1 MKYNPWLA
9 KALVSLLVTG
19 AAATAAAEWN
29 KGLEA
34 YRAKD
39 YATAASEFEG
49 VTQTNPDYAG
59 AFYMLGLS
67 QRAMGK
73 TSQAIA
79 NLRKAV
85 EMEGD
90 NVSYKVA
97 LGQALVQSDQYQE
110 GYRVLSELNL
120 GSMDAGYRSSYALL
134 LAQAATKIGKP
145 GDAVRVLTAQSKA
158 DASNSKL
165 FKALGVAHGEMGN
178 EADSLS
184 AFRRA
189 FELESSDDSSGRS
202 AVYAA
207 INSARMARS
216 SNDKQRYYAEG
227 GTIAERLATEK
238 PTFEH
243 LLLAGETWLGAQN
256 YGKALSWFEKAQQK
270 QPQNALVRF
279 YMAQAQTSLNRL
291 DDALESLQQALKI
304 GVDGNLRKQVYNQGG
319 FVYDKKKDYD
329 KAIQWYQEAG
339 NAQMVSKV
347 NDKKDLQAQ
356 NAEHDQEC
364 REFKS
369 KIDAL
374 RVQIEELEK
383 LGESSQVDQ
392 LRDQLPVLEQQYNQT
407 CR

>member
-1 MKYNPWLA
+1 MKTHPWLGT
-9 KALVSLLVTG
+9 ALAALLAL
-19 AAATAAAEWN
+19 AAATPAVAEWN

-34 YRAKD
+34 YRAKN
-39 YATAASEFEG
+39 YAAAVTEFEE

-59 AFYMLGLS
+59 AYYMLGLS

-73 TSQAIA
+73 TSQALA

-97 LGQALVQSDQYQE
+97 LGQALVQSDQFQE
-110 GYRVLSELNL
+110 GYAVLSGLDL
-120 GSMDAGYRSSYALL
+120 GSMDASYRSSFALL
-134 LAQAATKIGKP
+134 LAQAATKIGKAAE
-145 GDAVRVLTAQSKA
+145 AVRVLTAQSKA
-158 DASNSKL
+158 DSGNPSI
-165 FKALGVAHGEMGN
+165 FKALGVAQGEMGN
-178 EADSLS
+178 EADSFA

-189 FELESSDDSSGRS
+189 FELDPSDDASGRS
-202 AVYAA
+202 AAYAA
-207 INSARMARS
+207 INAARMSRS
-216 SNDKQRYYAEG
+216 PADRQRFYAQGAAVADK
-227 GTIAERLATEK
+227 LAGSK

-243 LLLAGETWLGAQN
+243 TLLAGETWLGAKDYQ
-256 YGKALSWFEKAQQK
+256 KALSWFEKAQQK

-279 YMAQAQTSLNRL
+279 YKAQAQTSLNRL

-304 GVDGNLRKQVYNQGG
+304 GVDGSLRKQVYNQGG

-339 NAQMVSKV
+339 NTEMVSKV
-347 NDKKDLQAQ
+347 NEKKGLQAQ

-383 LGESSQVDQ
+383 LGESAQVDQ